1 VIGHSVLRSSQR
13 RGLIALLETPRTF
26 LLITLQE
33 TPRSPTSPTSPR
45 SPTAENGERFSI
57 STDQRALFDV
67 LITYHLSPF

>member
-13 RGLIALLETPRTF
+13 RGLITLLETPRTF

-33 TPRSPTSPTSPR
+33 TPRSPTSPT